1 MVIASSQGYSNAW
14 KQFEPASLRRMAS
27 PARAWNWIGAA
38 VILSSLGIFECAAV
52 AERPSGDAA
61 AAAVDAHVAASRSA
75 AIRECNEQNIQLPP
89 EFLAWVDGDRDA
101 RRAIYGSWS
110 DPLRSLLALRALE
123 IDLGIGAVRG
133 HSKQLALAFAV
144 QAGQPRRR
152 KASPWNDG
160 DREGAVAVMP
170 DVSARDPLVL
180 RVPTWTPTESVRPPS
195 ERRSIHD
202 EVIAFLDSLPEVE
215 VEVHVDQWPPLE
227 YDDKGIAKPRGGPTQ
242 EKKLVRR
249 RPVGADVIASTK
261 LQRAFNEWM
270 AAHGHPGVQIDC
282 GERVVFWLSTDAV
295 NDDARRASI
304 RAAHELFHDAYRAT
318 GRLPAQRDPPP
329 TPSESM
335 AWFIRNNAHEFGA
348 QAASRGWPLF
358 PLDAPWPLLLML
370 ADDDQPLREREQVWA
385 QFRETGVARFY
396 GEYIGDI
403 AQQFDMQSARRV
415 CPFPFSYGSI
425 QMMWKDGGVC
435 GTMGNIGAR
444 THRILGEPASTAGQP
459 GHCALVVLRR
469 DGTTGR
475 YSWVGEQYAT
485 GGDEVTTVHSRWDMD
500 GKGLMRKV
508 AFHQSTAWGV
518 SADREGWL
526 DAMVLASAMRARSGR
541 DADAATE
548 VTTALLKAALDSS
561 PYALAAVGHAIDAAR
576 DADAVR
582 TVERDFAEQTKDRM
596 PKADW
601 DCMQSAVR
609 VLAEERMQSLQT
621 DDGRRL
627 RARGSDQ

>member
-1 MVIASSQGYSNAW
+1 
-14 KQFEPASLRRMAS
+14 MAS
-27 PARAWNWIGAA
+27 PARAWRWISAA
-38 VILSSLGIFECAAV
+38 VILASVGVFECAAV
-52 AERPSGDAA
+52 TERPHGDAA
-61 AAAVDAHVAASRSA
+61 AAAVDAHVAATRSA
-75 AIRECNEQNIQLPP
+75 TLRECDERNIRLPAD
-89 EFLAWVDGDRDA
+89 FLAWVDGDRDA

-123 IDLGIGAVRG
+123 IDLGPFTVRDR
-133 HSKQLALAFAV
+133 SKQLALAFAV

-152 KASPWNDG
+152 DASRWNDG

-180 RVPTWTPTESVRPPS
+180 HIPTWAQTDGVRAPNGQRSVHEAVVDFLESCP
-195 ERRSIHD
+195 EI
-202 EVIAFLDSLPEVE
+202 EVE
-215 VEVHVDQWPPLE
+215 MLVDQWPPLE

-249 RPVGADVIASTK
+249 RPVGADVIASAK
-261 LQRAFNEWM
+261 LQQAFNEWM
-270 AAHGHPGVQIDC
+270 TAHGHPDVQIDC
-282 GERVVFWLSTDAV
+282 GDRVVYWLSTAAV
-295 NDDARRASI
+295 HDESRRAGI
-304 RAAHELFHDAYRAT
+304 RAAYDLFHDAYRAT
-318 GRLPAQRDPPP
+318 GRMPARRDPPP

-370 ADDDQPLREREQVWA
+370 ADDDQPLREREQIWV

-415 CPFPFSYGSI
+415 SPFPFSYGSI

-459 GHCALVVLRR
+459 GHCARVVLRR
-469 DGTTGR
+469 DATSGR

-541 DADAATE
+541 DAEAATE
-548 VTTALLKAALDSS
+548 ATSALLKAALDSS

-582 TVERDFAEQTKDRM
+582 AVERDFAEQSKDRM

-601 DCMQSAVR
+601 DCMQSAVQ

-621 DDGRRL
+621 
-627 RARGSDQ
+627 ASN

>member
-1 MVIASSQGYSNAW
+1 
-14 KQFEPASLRRMAS
+14 MAS
-27 PARAWNWIGAA
+27 PASAWKWISAA
-38 VILSSLGIFECAAV
+38 VILSSVGVFECAAV
-52 AERPSGDAA
+52 TDRPHGDAA
-61 AAAVDAHVAASRSA
+61 AAAVNTHVAATRSA
-75 AIRECNEQNIQLPP
+75 TIRECDERNIRLPA

-123 IDLGIGAVRG
+123 IDLGPSTVRDR
-133 HSKQLALAFAV
+133 SKQLALAFAV

-152 KASPWNDG
+152 EASTWNDG
-160 DREGAVAVMP
+160 DREGAVVVMP
-170 DVSARDPLVL
+170 DVSARKTLVL
-180 RVPTWTPTESVRPPS
+180 RVPTWTPTESVQPPS
-195 ERRSIHD
+195 NTRSVHE

-215 VEVHVDQWPPLE
+215 VEMLVDQYPPLE

-249 RPVGADVIASTK
+249 RPVGADVIASAK
-261 LQRAFNEWM
+261 LQQAFNEWM
-270 AAHGHPGVQIDC
+270 TAHGHPDVQIDC
-282 GERVVFWLSTDAV
+282 GDRVVYWLSTAAV
-295 NDDARRASI
+295 QDESRRAGI
-304 RAAHELFHDAYRAT
+304 RAAYDLFHDAYRAT
-318 GRLPAQRDPPP
+318 GRMPARRDPPP

-348 QAASRGWPLF
+348 QAASRGWPRF
-358 PLDAPWPLLLML
+358 PLDAPWPLLLTL
-370 ADDDQPLREREQVWA
+370 ADDDQPLREREEIWLK
-385 QFRETGVARFY
+385 FRDDGSARTY

-415 CPFPFSYGSI
+415 SPFPFSYGSI

-459 GHCALVVLRR
+459 GHCALVVLQR
-469 DGTTGR
+469 DGTSGR

-485 GGDEVTTVHSRWDMD
+485 GGDDVTTVHSRWDMD

-518 SADREGWL
+518 SADRDGWL
-526 DAMVLASAMRARSGR
+526 DAMVLASAMRAQSGR
-541 DADAATE
+541 DANAANEATS
-548 VTTALLKAALDSS
+548 ALLKAALDSS

-582 TVERDFAEQTKDRM
+582 AVEREFAEQSKDRM

-621 DDGRRL
+621 
-627 RARGSDQ
+627 ASN